1 LYTRPQK
8 KRLLVNLIISRCSEG
23 WVRLFCREADMTEII
38 EDGNQTLVIVHQDMV
53 ASMTGE
59 LKNELKPLVQVGIK
73 ELVIDLTYVEMI
85 DSTGLGLFADTYHSL
100 SKVGGKLKV
109 INASKQICY
118 LIKAVGLDRRFEVRE
133 AKTQ

>member
-1 LYTRPQK
+1 
-8 KRLLVNLIISRCSEG
+8 
-23 WVRLFCREADMTEII
+23 MTEII

-59 LKNELKPLVQVGIK
+59 LKNELKPLVEVGIK

-85 DSTGLGLFADTYHSL
+85 DSTGLGLLADTYHSL